1 MPADFTTENGKVRF
15 NIGDIEEPYIL
26 SDVVIDGLLAKYT
39 EESEEYRIWAAT
51 VDALYILKGIA
62 AKNSERRR
70 EREGSVEV
78 EVYSNLTYDAIK
90 DLLDYY
96 KSNPPKPSDTYG
108 YDLHIFGG
116 VSKEEKSRV
125 KNDNDSA
132 RPYPEVDG
140 TYEKNLSMFLGVL
153 KGLNKVVYEQGYL

>member
-1 MPADFTTENGKVRF
+1 MAADFTKDNGKVRY

-26 SDVVIDGLLAKYT
+26 SDVVIDGLLAKYAD
-39 EESEEYRIWAAT
+39 ESPEYRVWAAT
-51 VDALYILKGIA
+51 VDALFILKGIA

-78 EVYSNLTYDAIK
+78 EVYSNLTYDAIC

-96 KSNPPKPSDTYG
+96 KKNPPKLGDTYG

-116 VSKEEKSRV
+116 VSKKEVARV
-125 KNDNDSA
+125 KNDPDSN
-132 RPYPEVDG
+132 RPCPEIDRTCDEEYRYVPWRFG
-140 TYEKNLSMFLGVL
+140 GL
-153 KGLNKVVYEQGYL
+153 K

>member
-1 MPADFTTENGKVRF
+1 MAADFTTENGQVRY

-26 SDVVIDGLLAKYT
+26 SDVVIDGILSKYT
-39 EESEEYRIWAAT
+39 DKSETYRIWAAT
-51 VDALYILKGIA
+51 IDALYIMKGIA

-78 EVYSNLTYDAIK
+78 EVYSNLTYDAIS

-96 KSNPPKPSDTYG
+96 KDNPPSDDTTG

-116 VSKEEKSRV
+116 VSKKEIDRV
-125 KNDNDSA
+125 KNDPDSA
-132 RPYPEVDG
+132 YPYREVELKDSHNYVPWSFMEVD
-140 TYEKNLSMFLGVL
+140 
-153 KGLNKVVYEQGYL
+153 

>member
-39 EESEEYRIWAAT
+39 EESEEYRIWKAT
-51 VDALYILKGIA
+51 IDALYILKGIA

-78 EVYSNLTYDAIK
+78 EVYSNLTYDSIS

-96 KSNPPKPSDTYG
+96 KSNPPMPAAYG

-116 VSKEEKSRV
+116 VSKDEKSRV
-125 KNDNDSA
+125 KNDPDSA

-140 TYEKNLSMFLGVL
+140 TYEQEPRYIPEEFE
-153 KGLNKVVYEQGYL
+153 GLY